1 MATEILNLE
10 VKSNIKAATT
20 DTDKLGKSIEGAVK
34 ETKDLGNELD
44 DAGKKGGKG
53 LSKIAGGFSS
63 IMKAAGV
70 IAILSKL
77 FEVFQEVIGKNQKVV
92 DFFSIAMNTLSIAFN
107 DLFKFLENNVGSVID
122 WFKEIFEDPK
132 QSLIDFGTA
141 IKENII
147 ERFES
152 WLESIGFLASAVKKL
167 FARDFKGAM
176 EDVKNAG
183 KEMVDVWTGVDDSV
197 DKLGKKI
204 TEGADAIKKYAIA
217 TKEQAIA
224 LSNAE
229 TAAGRAAVQF
239 AKLNAQYLKEA
250 EDQRQIRDNV
260 NLTFEE
266 RIAANEKLD
275 KVLEK
280 QQKLQKASVQ
290 TQIDYLQAQ
299 YDINASEENFIAL
312 GNAEVEM
319 LSLQEAINGQ
329 LSEQKTN
336 QIGLEN
342 ELKEAKSQSF
352 LEGIRGTERE
362 LAELDAAHLLKL
374 DMARKANVDNT
385 EIIKQYEIE
394 RKRIIDESNKAI
406 ADAARIS
413 ELQNVAAA
421 EVGLERLEGELDAEL
436 ALRIEA
442 AKKIRAEEQKTADF
456 KNELA
461 SKSFQLIGSH
471 LDASMSELESSY
483 AKEKALAEA
492 NGQDTTAIDEKYEA
506 KRKKIAEQQKT
517 FKVAEALITT
527 YQMASLAYKDG
538 LEAGGPAGLI
548 LGPIAAAVAAAA
560 GLANVRQILAQ
571 DVGGGG
577 GGSTPSPS
585 ATPPAPQM
593 MSGAFELEGGQP
605 AEPMQAYVV
614 SDDITNNQ
622 NKLAIIRRRA
632 TI

>member
-1 MATEILNLE
+1 MAKEVLEIE
-10 VKSNIKAATT
+10 VKSKIKPVTKDVENLGKT
-20 DTDKLGKSIEGAVK
+20 LEQVIKDSEKLGK
-34 ETKDLGNELD
+34 ELD
-44 DAGKKGGKG
+44 NAGKKGKKG
-53 LSKIAGGFSS
+53 LKKISLGFKDILKGAGILALLG
-63 IMKAAGV
+63 KA
-70 IAILSKL
+70 
-77 FEVFQEVIGKNQKVV
+77 FEVFQEVLGKNQKVL
-92 DFFSIAMNTLSIAFN
+92 DFFGIAMNTLSIAFN
-107 DLFKFLENNVGSVID
+107 DLFKFLENNVGTVIG
-122 WFKEIFEDPK
+122 WFKELFDDPK
-132 QSLIDFGTA
+132 QKLIDFGTA

-167 FARDFKGAM
+167 FARDLKGAM

-197 DKLGKKI
+197 DKLGKKV
-204 TEGADAIKKYAIA
+204 TEGAKAIKKYALA
-217 TKEQAIA
+217 TVEQATA
-224 LSNAE
+224 LKDAE
-229 TAAGRAAVQF
+229 KAAGRAAVQF

-266 RIAANEKLD
+266 RIEANEKLD

-312 GNAEVEM
+312 GTAQVEM

-352 LEGIRGTERE
+352 LEGLSGIERE
-362 LAELDAAHLLKL
+362 LAELDAAHELKL
-374 DMARKANVDNT
+374 DMARKANVDET
-385 EIIKQYEIE
+385 EIIKQHEKE
-394 RKRIIDESNKAI
+394 RKKIID
-406 ADAARIS
+406 DAARASAIQDEDAS
-413 ELQNVAAA
+413 K
-421 EVGLERLEGELDAEL
+421 VGLERLQGELDDEFAI
-436 ALRIEA
+436 RIEA
-442 AKKIRAEEQKTADF
+442 AKKEQD
-456 KNELA
+456 L
-461 SKSFQLIGSH
+461 
-471 LDASMSELESSY
+471 
-483 AKEKALAEA
+483 AKETAEKKKAVSQEMLSNLTSMLTSNLEAQGTRIEQEYNREIKLAEA
-492 NGQDTTAIDEKYEA
+492 NGRDTEAIEEKFEGKRSELA
-506 KRKKIAEQQKT
+506 KKQKKLKIGLATIDMYQSV
-517 FKVAEALITT
+517 VA
-527 YQMASLAYKDG
+527 AYNQG
-538 LEAGGPAGLI
+538 MGVPPPAGLI
-548 LGPIAAAVAAAA
+548 LGPASAALALAA
-560 GLANVRQILAQ
+560 GLANINSIMKT

-577 GGSTPSPS
+577 GGGGAPAS
-585 ATPPAPQM
+585 ASASPPAPEM
-593 MSGAFELEGGQP
+593 MSGAFELEGGQ
-605 AEPMQAYVV
+605 AVEPMQAYVV